1 MEYDTDNNGFTSA
14 MMAKEESR
22 AAYYKLLK
30 GVRDGETVRIRRGV
44 YADVS
49 QLADVM
55 IDVDTVVPGG
65 ILYLFSAWNIHGLTT
80 SLPQA
85 YHVAVKRGRKITLP
99 DYPRIILYHQIDNLY
114 GLGVEETVV
123 SGYRVHVY
131 NVERSVCDAIKHRN
145 KVGME
150 VCLEV
155 INNYLERT
163 DRDLSKL
170 MDYAEKLRVKKI
182 LEQLIAIKL

>member
-1 MEYDTDNNGFTSA
+1 
-14 MMAKEESR
+14 
-22 AAYYKLLK
+22 
-30 GVRDGETVRIRRGV
+30 
-44 YADVS
+44 
-49 QLADVM
+49 
-55 IDVDTVVPGG
+55 
-65 ILYLFSAWNIHGLTT
+65 
-80 SLPQA
+80 
-85 YHVAVKRGRKITLP
+85 
-99 DYPRIILYHQIDNLY
+99 LYHQIDNLY

-182 LEQLIAIKL
+182 LDQLIAIKLSSGERL